1 MWAQTRNF
9 HNQYFQYNLLFGD
22 FFIFGANQLHAVN
35 PYHCDEGDPERRS
48 VSFNAIFKSEKL
60 FEQQKKEY
68 LEGNHE

>member
-1 MWAQTRNF
+1 MGPDTELSQPVLSV
-9 HNQYFQYNLLFGD
+9 QPSVGD

-68 LEGNHE
+68 LEANHGI